1 MYLRAKPPSPTLLDA
16 LGPWPWYIVSAA
28 AVGLA
33 MLLALGLLTDG
44 VRRLDQRR
52 FAHGGAELVWNQRV
66 RGRGYS

>member
-1 MYLRAKPPSPTLLDA
+1 MCIRDR
-16 LGPWPWYIVSAA
+16 PWYIVSAA

-33 MLLALGLLTDG
+33 MLLALALLTDG
-44 VRRLDQRR
+44 VRGLDQRR